1 MRKPKLKL
9 TPITEETFK
18 RQGWVKHSV
27 EDMEMFDEPQYKKD
41 DEDEDDDDSDDTP
54 YFFTLPIPKN
64 RIDKYAPMFVSNVS
78 SDLEELKSMGLKPG
92 QYFIE
97 ILDMDGLGFSA
108 SEEELEI
115 LYKSLTGNY
124 IEND

>member
-9 TPITEETFK
+9 TPITEETFN

-27 EDMEMFDEPQYKKD
+27 EDMDMFDEPQYKKD
-41 DEDEDDDDSDDTP
+41 DDVSDDVSDDEP

-64 RIDKYAPMFVSNVS
+64 RIDKNAPMLVSNVS
-78 SDLEELKSMGLKPG
+78 NELEELKSMRLKPG

-97 ILDMDGLGFSA
+97 MLDMDGIGLCA

>member
-27 EDMEMFDEPQYKKD
+27 EDVEMFDEPQYKKD
-41 DEDEDDDDSDDTP
+41 NDGDDEDEDEP

-64 RIDKYAPMFVSNVS
+64 RIDRYAPMFVSNVS
-78 SDLEELKSMGLKPG
+78 SDLEELKNMGLKPG

-97 ILDMDGLGFSA
+97 MLDMDGLGFCS

-115 LYKSLTGNY
+115 LYKSLTHKY

>member
-18 RQGWVKHSV
+18 RQGWQKHDV
-27 EDMEMFDEPQYKKD
+27 DDIELFDEPQYKRED
-41 DEDEDDDDSDDTP
+41 DEDEDDDMP

-64 RIDKYAPMFVSNVS
+64 RIDRYAPMFISNVS

-97 ILDMDGLGFSA
+97 MLDMDGLGFCT

-115 LYKSLTGNY
+115 LYKSLTGKY
-124 IEND
+124 IDND